1 MSVSPT
7 IWLES
12 CRLYLGTSPNTTSKP
27 SKTRQ
32 QDNFEEIQDVDESS
46 WPEANDVSNNP
57 GDDVQNIKED
67 LTEVIH
73 LCQGNNEGQSQ
84 IDMKLNFEKEIL
96 AKQNDERVEIHP
108 ALHVSADK
116 LNSLFKRLEVDKLN
130 INQENEE
137 NSFLPPTSI
146 QQEYVVEAPPRLRKT
161 SSLKSY
167 RSPPA
172 TPAGNGRKIVR

>member
-1 MSVSPT
+1 M
-7 IWLES
+7 WLES
-12 CRLYLGTSPNTTSKP
+12 RGLYIGTPPNRTPQP

-32 QDNFEEIQDVDESS
+32 KHNFEEIEDVDESS

-57 GDDVQNIKED
+57 DDDVLNIKED
-67 LTEVIH
+67 LTEVVH
-73 LCQGNNEGQSQ
+73 LCQGNNEGQSK
-84 IDMKLNFEKEIL
+84 IDMELNFEKEIL
-96 AKQNDERVEIHP
+96 AKQIDERVEIHP
-108 ALHVSADK
+108 TLHVSADK

-146 QQEYVVEAPPRLRKT
+146 QQEYVAEAPPRLRKT